1 MNDQATRLRSII
13 KNIEV
18 KSSEQSVGK
27 GRVIAVTSGKG
38 GVGKTNIVTNLAV
51 ALASLGERVMILDAD
66 IGLANVDILLNQYP
80 RFNIGHVLLGMK
92 KLEEIIVSGPA
103 GIQIIPGGSGM
114 VDMRRLG
121 RHQLQRFIREL
132 AKLQYQTDWLLI
144 DTGAGI
150 SYDVISFALAAD
162 EIALVVTPEPTSL
175 TDAYAVMKYL
185 IEVDSRVK
193 INLILNRVSGSSEA
207 KQVKD
212 KMVMAGQK
220 FLDYNLGYWGY
231 VLEDQELVKAVKR
244 QIPLIIAYPQAKITE
259 NFLTLAS
266 DLANKPY
273 YKSDSGGMSIFIKK
287 IVSFFGGCL

>member
-1 MNDQATRLRSII
+1 MNDQATKLRNII
-13 KNIEV
+13 KNIET
-18 KSSEQSVGK
+18 KSFQDSAAK

-38 GVGKTNIVTNLAV
+38 GVGKTNIVTNLAI

-66 IGLANVDILLNQYP
+66 IGLANVDVLLNQYP

-92 KLEEIIVSGPA
+92 KLEEIIVAGPG

-162 EIALVVTPEPTSL
+162 EIALIVTPEPTSL
-175 TDAYAVMKYL
+175 TDAYAVMKYM
-185 IEVDSRVK
+185 IEVDPRAK

-220 FLDYNLGYWGY
+220 FLNYNLGYWGY

-244 QIPLIIAYPQAKITE
+244 QTPLIIASPQSKAAE
-259 NFLTLAS
+259 RFLALAS

-273 YKSDSGGMSIFIKK
+273 HKSDSSGMPVFIKK
-287 IVSFFGGCL
+287 IVSFFG